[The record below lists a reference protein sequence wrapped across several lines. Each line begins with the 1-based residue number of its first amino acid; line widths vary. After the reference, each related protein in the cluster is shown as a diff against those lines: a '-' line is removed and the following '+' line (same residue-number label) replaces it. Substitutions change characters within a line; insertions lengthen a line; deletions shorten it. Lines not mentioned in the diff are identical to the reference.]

1 MVACERRPPASLV
14 AWGRGRAISRH
25 AALWTL
31 ALLVPGAYAMSPGNM
46 GRALAAP
53 QPQRPQTLASADG
66 EVTWDFETGDLRG
79 WTSSGTAFAFQPTRG
94 DNPRARQSTSNHQGE
109 YWVGTYERYQGRR
122 GDAAGT
128 VQGERPQGTLESQTF
143 QIPPGPLSFLVG
155 GGSEFATRVELVVI
169 DQIEGETRMLFA
181 TGSDSDTMR
190 RITWDLTPHAG
201 RRGRIQIVD
210 ASSDDWGHINVDDIR
225 FASITVP
232 NVISRDEATAR
243 RVLEARG
250 LTVGTVEPVES
261 RVAVGRVL
269 TQAPRAGARVEPG
282 TPIDLGIAE
291 LEQVTVPNLVALG
304 GAEVDRLLARA
315 ELTRGQLRRE
325 ESRQPLDTVVSQ
337 DPAANAR
344 VPIETAVDLVVAT
357 PVTVLVPDLLGR
369 TGADAERRLADAEL
383 GRGLVRREESRQ
395 PEGTVLSQAPA
406 ASERVIIDT
415 AVNLVVATPVTVV
428 VPDLVGQDVI
438 AVDTL
443 LRDTELRRGGTTMAE
458 SRERAGTVLSQL
470 PAARRRVAVETD
482 VDLVV
487 ATPVTVLVPNLV
499 GLDEAAIDARLQ
511 DAELTRGTVE
521 REESRQTPGTVLMQ
535 EPPAGTRVVITA
547 PVALAVAV
555 PLTVLMPD
563 ISGLTEAAALDVLD
577 QYELGVGILA
587 NRESPT
593 DIGRVLEQWPTV
605 GTRVDIGTGVDLVVA
620 AVETVEIPTVV
631 GMSVDAARQVLTVL
645 RLAVGDE
652 TREASRTEDEGTV
665 LNQHPPATTRV
676 AIGSAVALVIA
687 EPDMVSVPAI
697 VGLLRSEVDA
707 TLAAA
712 GLVAG
717 IVEQRFSLEQ
727 GGIVLSQGQQE
738 GRLLEFGTP
747 LPFSV
752 ARDRITWAAPL
763 GLFFLAVVGLVVRRR
778 RAGSTKTPARRDA
791 TDVDPEAT
799 PAPTVRVRAEPDP
812 GRQGI
817 PRDAR
822 PAMKR
827 TVRVTPTLDGGTQ
840 RLEVEGDLNNL
851 GRLITNQRRQP

>member
-1 MVACERRPPASLV
+1 MQT
-14 AWGRGRAISRH
+14 ISRR

-31 ALLVPGAYAMSPGNM
+31 ALLVPGAYAVAPGEV
-46 GRALAAP
+46 GRALASP
-53 QPQRPQTLASADG
+53 QTQRPQTPASADG
-66 EVTWDFETGDLRG
+66 DVTWDFETGDLRG

-122 GDAAGT
+122 GEAAGT
-128 VQGERPQGTLESQTF
+128 FQGDRPQGTLESQTF
-143 QIPPGPLSFLVG
+143 EIPPGPLRFLVG
-155 GGSEFATRVELVVI
+155 GGSGFATRVELVVI
-169 DQIEGETRMLFA
+169 DQIEGEIRMLHA

-201 RRGRIQIVD
+201 RRGRIRIVD

-261 RVAVGRVL
+261 RVALGRVL
-269 TQAPRAGARVEPG
+269 TQEPRAGARVEPG
-282 TPIDLGIAE
+282 TPIALGVAE
-291 LEQVTVPNLVALG
+291 IERVTVPNLVALG
-304 GAEVDRLLARA
+304 GADVNRLLARA
-315 ELTRGQLRRE
+315 ELTRGQIRRE
-325 ESRQPLDTVVSQ
+325 ESRQPDGTVVSQ

-344 VPIETAVDLVVAT
+344 VPIETAVNLVVAT
-357 PVTVLVPDLLGR
+357 PVTVLVPNLLGR
-369 TGADAERRLADAEL
+369 TGTDAERRLADAEL

-443 LRDTELRRGGTTMAE
+443 LRNTELRRGGTTTEE
-458 SRERAGTVLSQL
+458 SREPEGTVLSQQ
-470 PAARRRVAVETD
+470 PAARGRVAVETD

-487 ATPVTVLVPNLV
+487 ATPVTVRVPDLV
-499 GLDEAAIDARLQ
+499 GLDEAAIEALLQ
-511 DAELTRGTVE
+511 GTELTRGTVE
-521 REESRQTPGTVLMQ
+521 REESRQTAGTVLTQ
-535 EPPAGTRVVITA
+535 EPPAGTRVVITT
-547 PVALAVAV
+547 PVAFAVAV

-563 ISGLTEAAALDVLD
+563 ISGLTKAEALDLLE

-593 DIGRVLEQWPTV
+593 DVGRVLEQWPTV

-620 AVETVEIPTVV
+620 AVETVDIPTVV
-631 GMSVDAARQVLTVL
+631 GMSVAAARQVLTAL

-652 TREASRTEDEGTV
+652 TREASRTEEEGTV
-665 LNQHPPATTRV
+665 LNQHPPAATRV
-676 AIGSAVALVIA
+676 AVGSAVALVIA
-687 EPDMVSVPAI
+687 EPDIVAVPAI
-697 VGLLRSEVDA
+697 VGLLSSEVDE

-717 IVEQRFSLEQ
+717 LVEQRFSLEP
-727 GGIVLSQGQQE
+727 GGIVLSQSQPAG
-738 GRLLEFGTP
+738 GLLEFGTP
-747 LPFSV
+747 LAFSV

-763 GLFFLAVVGLVVRRR
+763 GVFFLAVVGLVVRRR
-778 RAGSTKTPARRDA
+778 RAGSAKKPAIRDTTA
-791 TDVDPEAT
+791 GEPEAAQA
-799 PAPTVRVRAEPDP
+799 PAVLVRTEPDP

-822 PAMKR
+822 PAMKLAVR
-827 TVRVTPTLDGGTQ
+827 LKPTVDGGTQ

-851 GRLITNQRRQP
+851 GRLITNERRQP